1 MTEQEVMN
9 SLEFK
14 LTTKILKNEF
24 PFIKGMDLDG
34 DPNQYQ
40 NSIYV
45 RIHLDPIEMAE
56 YYDIP
61 LRNWSNIKKSGWS
74 TTYLKIYVEPEYQ
87 DILSGVSDEI
97 DELLMQATKSNA
109 VPQGMKLGKVFRVG
123 DYVNI

>member
-34 DPNQYQ
+34 DPNTYQ

-56 YYDIP
+56 YFDIP
-61 LRNWSNIKKSGWS
+61 LRKWNSVKESGWNTS
-74 TTYLKIYVEPEYQ
+74 YLKIYVEPEYQ
-87 DILSGVSDEI
+87 DVLSGVSDQI
-97 DELLMQATKSNA
+97 DDILIQATKSNT
-109 VPQGMKLGKVFRVG
+109 VPSNMKLGKILRVL
-123 DYVNI
+123 DYVTV